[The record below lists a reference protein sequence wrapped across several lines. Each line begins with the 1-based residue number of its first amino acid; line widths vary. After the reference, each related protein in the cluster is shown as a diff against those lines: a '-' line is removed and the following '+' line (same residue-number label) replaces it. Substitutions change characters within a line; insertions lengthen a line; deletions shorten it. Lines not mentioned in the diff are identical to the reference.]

1 MCGRSVTAPQ
11 ALNKGGN
18 TMNVFT
24 KAAIAAIASLS
35 IGGAAGAQDLRL
47 LSSWDQSYAAVGE
60 VLMPFMEALEAD
72 VSGDFSISMVGP
84 ETVPPF
90 EQLDP
95 VSRGLFDMLY
105 TNGAYHFNDIAVG
118 MSLDAMSANA
128 EALRDAGVWQAVD
141 AQYQEIGL
149 KLIAVLFDLN
159 GYHIML
165 KEPVGDTALEGRR
178 IRGTPI
184 YHPVIEALGG
194 APVVLPGGEIYPAL
208 ERGVVDGAAWP
219 TVGAVAF
226 KWYEVADYL
235 MRPTFGQVSH
245 MVLMN
250 LDTWNGLDDQ
260 TKSEIEATAAQFE
273 LEANDLF
280 DALAA
285 SERET
290 LEAEGMQVSELSEEM
305 AAKISEAWFQGALD
319 LAATKNPEAVEEI
332 RGLAST
338 AGVGG

>member
-1 MCGRSVTAPQ
+1 MEFSKKTIIAGTASLFMAVTA
-11 ALNKGGN
+11 
-18 TMNVFT
+18 
-24 KAAIAAIASLS
+24 S
-35 IGGAAGAQDLRL
+35 AQDLRL
-47 LSSWDQSYAAVGE
+47 LSSWDRSYAPVGE
-60 VLMPFMEALEAD
+60 VLIPFMKALED
-72 VSGDFSISMVGP
+72 GTTGDLSIHMVGP

-95 VSRGLFDMLY
+95 VSRGLFDMIY

-118 MSLDAMSANA
+118 MSLDAMNGNA
-128 EALRDAGVWQAVD
+128 KKLREAGVWQAVD
-141 AQYQEIGL
+141 EEYQKIGL
-149 KLIAVLFDLN
+149 KLVAVLLDLN

-165 KEPVGDTALEGRR
+165 KEPLDDDALEGRR

-219 TVGAVAF
+219 TVGAVGF

-260 TKSEIEATAAQFE
+260 TRSEIEATAASFE
-273 LEANDLF
+273 LEANALF
-280 DALAA
+280 DDLAA
-285 SERET
+285 RERET
-290 LEAEGMQVSELSEEM
+290 LEAEGMQTTAVSDETAE
-305 AAKISEAWFQGALD
+305 KIGKAWFTGTLD
-319 LAATKNPEAVEEI
+319 LAATKNPEATEKI
-332 RGLAST
+332 RDLASSG
-338 AGVGG
+338 GVGG

>member
-1 MCGRSVTAPQ
+1 M
-11 ALNKGGN
+11 K
-18 TMNVFT
+18 FT
-24 KAAIAAIASLS
+24 RKTTIAAIAGLFMAQ
-35 IGGAAGAQDLRL
+35 AASAQDLRV

-60 VLMPFMEALEAD
+60 ALIPFIEALEAETTAEL
-72 VSGDFSISMVGP
+72 SLGMVGP

-95 VSRGLFDMLY
+95 VARGLFDMLY

-118 MSLDAMSANA
+118 MSLDAMNGNA
-128 EALRDAGVWQAVD
+128 EKLREAGVWQAVD

-149 KLIAVLFDLN
+149 KLIAVLLDLN

-165 KEPVGDTALEGRR
+165 KEPVGDNALEGRR
-178 IRGTPI
+178 VRGTPI

-219 TVGAVAF
+219 TVGAVGF

-260 TKSEIEATAAQFE
+260 TRSEIETIAAKFE
-273 LEANDLF
+273 LEANEIF
-280 DALAA
+280 DGLAA

-290 LEAEGMQVSELSEEM
+290 LEAEGMKTTEVSDEM
-305 AAKISEAWFQGALD
+305 AEKISEAWFTGTLD
-319 LAATKNPEAVEEI
+319 LAATKNPEAIDEI
-332 RGLAST
+332 RGLAS
-338 AGVGG
+338 AGGVGG

>member
-1 MCGRSVTAPQ
+1 MTRLKTTVTS
-11 ALNKGGN
+11 ALG
-18 TMNVFT
+18 
-24 KAAIAAIASLS
+24 ALCIAGTAQ
-35 IGGAAGAQDLRL
+35 AQDLRL

-60 VLMPFMEALEAD
+60 VLMPFIEALEQGTT
-72 VSGDFSISMVGP
+72 GDLSVNVVGP
-84 ETVPPF
+84 ETIPPF

-95 VSRGLFDMLY
+95 VARGLFDMLY
-105 TNGAYHFNDIAVG
+105 TNGAYHFNDIAIG
-118 MSLDAMSANA
+118 MSLDAMQGDAASLREA
-128 EALRDAGVWQAVD
+128 EIWQTVD

-149 KLIAVLFDLN
+149 KLVAVLFDLN

-165 KEPVGDTALEGRR
+165 KEPAGENALEGRR

-194 APVVLPGGEIYPAL
+194 APVVLPGGEIYPSL

-250 LDTWNGLDDQ
+250 LDAWNALDDQ
-260 TKSEIEATAAQFE
+260 TRTEIETVAAEFE
-273 LEANDLF
+273 LEANELF
-280 DALAA
+280 DALA
-285 SERET
+285 ERERTT
-290 LEAEGMQVSELSEEM
+290 LEAEGMQISELSDTLAEQLR
-305 AAKISEAWFQGALD
+305 SAWFSGAMD
-319 LAATKNPEAVEEI
+319 LAATKNPDAIADI
-332 RGLAST
+332 RQMAIDS
-338 AGVGG
+338 GVDG